1 MNRRQT
7 YNAGDSGERHKA
19 RQAIDK
25 DTPENARSA
34 EDAGKNHGEPLPFRP
49 NENVDN
55 QKSAKSRKTPSHN
68 NPVKETP
75 IPGAQAVKEKK
86 AHKANINEKA
96 NNADPK
102 ASG

>member
-1 MNRRQT
+1 MNHRQT
-7 YNAGDSGERHKA
+7 DNAGGYDERHKA

-25 DTPENARSA
+25 DTPENAESH
-34 EDAGKNHGEPLPFRP
+34 EDAEKNHGEPPPFRP

-68 NPVKETP
+68 NPVKKTP
-75 IPGAQAVKEKK
+75 VPGAQVVKEKK

-96 NNADPK
+96 KDADPK